1 MFGRSANQDQKPHE
15 QPLPSTSHAT
25 PPQPPSPPAFPL
37 PSQQQQPAGNQQ
49 SPTSTSII
57 GDDLAIV
64 GQKIT
69 IVSQSRVHINGNI
82 QGDINGKEVVV
93 GRSGKVTGV
102 VTAHSV
108 SVEGEVDGAIRGS
121 SVTLTSTARVE
132 GDIHHRTLSIAEG
145 AHFDGRVRRPKDDAE
160 LSPNLDVASLTAAST
175 SN

>member
-15 QPLPSTSHAT
+15 QPLPSTSHVT
-25 PPQPPSPPAFPL
+25 PPQPPNPPAFPL
-37 PSQQQQPAGNQQ
+37 PSQQQPAASQQ
-49 SPTSTSII
+49 TPTSTSII

-145 AHFDGRVRRPKDDAE
+145 AHFDGRVRRPKDDTE
-160 LSPNLDVASLTAAST
+160 LNPNLDVASLTAAST
-175 SN
+175 SS